1 MVHRGFAAAVAA
13 AVIGVSAVGCGS
25 GHQPAESKDGGP
37 TADGK
42 AKGTATSPARPHYS
56 GLSEVPERLG
66 KDGTT
71 ITVGDPAAP
80 VAVHLYED
88 PRCPVCKEF
97 ETTGGAPQL
106 RAATV
111 RRETKTQYTL
121 ASFLDDRLT
130 GAGSEKAV
138 NALRAALDKG
148 RFAEYH
154 DVLYAHQPAES
165 VDGFTDAYLLK
176 LAGRVPG
183 LRGPDFDSAVKT
195 MKYRSFVTRSERAYE
210 KAGGAQDPKGPGTPT
225 ADINDVRVPAEYNGV
240 LFDGDVFSGLLAKVR
255 AHPEQWQKP
264 TA

>member
-1 MVHRGFAAAVAA
+1 MVHRGFAASVAA
-13 AVIGVSAVGCGS
+13 AVIGMSAVGCGS
-25 GHQPAESKDGGP
+25 GHQSAGSEDDGSV
-37 TADGK
+37 
-42 AKGTATSPARPHYS
+42 AKGKATSPARPGYA

-71 ITVGDPAAP
+71 IMVGDPAAP

-97 ETTGGAPQL
+97 ETTGGAPRL

-111 RRETKTQYTL
+111 RREAKTQYTL
-121 ASFLDDRLT
+121 ASFLDARLT
-130 GAGSEKAV
+130 GSGSEKAV

-148 RFAEYH
+148 KFAEYH

-195 MKYRSFVTRSERAYE
+195 MKYRSFVTRSEKAYE
-210 KAGGAQDPKGPGTPT
+210 EAGGAQGPKGPGTPT

-240 LFDGDVFSGLLAKVR
+240 LFDGDVFSGLLAKIR

-264 TA
+264 AS

>member
-1 MVHRGFAAAVAA
+1 MVHRGFVAAVAA
-13 AVIGVSAVGCGS
+13 AVIVVSAAGCGS
-25 GHQPAESKDGGP
+25 GHQSAESKDGR
-37 TADGK
+37 
-42 AKGTATSPARPHYS
+42 ATSTAASAYS
-56 GLSEVPERLG
+56 GLSAVPERLG
-66 KDGTT
+66 EDGTT

-80 VAVHLYED
+80 VTVHLYED

-111 RRETKTQYTL
+111 RREARTEYTL

-130 GAGSEKAV
+130 GSGSRKAV

-148 RFAEYH
+148 KFAEYH

-195 MKYRSFVTRSERAYE
+195 MKYRSFVTRSEKAYE
-210 KAGGAQDPKGPGTPT
+210 EAGGAQDPQGPGTPT
-225 ADINDVRVPAEYNGV
+225 AEIDGIRVPAEYNGV
-240 LFDGDVFSGLLAKVR
+240 LFDGDVFSGLLAKIRENPDVGQD
-255 AHPEQWQKP
+255 AG
-264 TA
+264 

>member
-13 AVIGVSAVGCGS
+13 AVIGVSAAGCGS
-25 GHQPAESKDGGP
+25 GHQPAESKDGR
-37 TADGK
+37 
-42 AKGTATSPARPHYS
+42 ATSTAASAYS
-56 GLSEVPERLG
+56 GLSAVPERLG
-66 KDGTT
+66 EDGTT

-80 VAVHLYED
+80 VSVHLYED

-111 RRETKTQYTL
+111 RRETRTEYTL

-130 GAGSEKAV
+130 GSGSRKAV

-148 RFAEYH
+148 KFAEYH

-165 VDGFTDAYLLK
+165 VDGFTDAYLLR

-195 MKYRSFVTRSERAYE
+195 MKYRSFVTRSQKAYE
-210 KAGGAQDPKGPGTPT
+210 EAGGPQDPQGPGTPT
-225 ADINDVRVPAEYNGV
+225 AEIDGIRVPAEYNGV
-240 LFDGDVFSGLLAKVR
+240 LFDGDVFSGLLAKIR
-255 AHPEQWQKP
+255 ADPDMWQD
-264 TA
+264 AG